1 MGKKENS
8 KKGKIMTGI
17 SQNVST
23 FRYSVFFIIFLEIE
37 RKMISEKTGGEKG

>member
-8 KKGKIMTGI
+8 KKGKIMDGI

-23 FRYSVFFIIFLEIE
+23 FRYSAINEQVRDFA
-37 RKMISEKTGGEKG
+37 